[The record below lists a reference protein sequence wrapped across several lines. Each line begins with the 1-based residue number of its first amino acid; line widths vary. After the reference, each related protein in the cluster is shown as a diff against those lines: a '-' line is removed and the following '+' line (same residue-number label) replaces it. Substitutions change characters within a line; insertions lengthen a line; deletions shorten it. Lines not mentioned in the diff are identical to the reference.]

1 MISNIIKLGWKNVWR
16 NPARSG
22 VVIVAVLLGTW
33 AGIFSAGFFNG
44 LIQDYLHN
52 QIELSIGHL
61 QIEHPQFGDLN
72 NPKYS
77 ISNSDEIIQSLQN
90 KTYVEKI
97 SAKSVASG
105 LAQSPHSSFGV
116 TINGINSERDT
127 SLAVRQYIIEGS
139 MIDTTTRNP
148 ILIGI
153 ELAERL
159 DLELR
164 SRMVLS
170 FQDITGDITGGAFRV
185 AGIYDTF
192 MDQYDEGTVFILQDD
207 LNRLLGQSGLIHNI
221 RIYTDDLSTAEMHAG
236 EINQEFP
243 DVDVKTWRDIAPELR
258 YTFDMMDL
266 TLYIVM
272 IIIIIGLVFSII
284 NTMLMAVLERTR
296 ELGMLRAIGMN
307 KERTF
312 SMVMV
317 ETVFLTMVGAPVGL
331 LLSWICIAYFGNVG
345 INLSAFA
352 QGLNQYGMGTVV
364 YPSLTWPYYVNIM
377 LMIAAASLLSALY
390 PAWRTLKLKPVE
402 AIRKFN

>member
-1 MISNIIKLGWKNVWR
+1 MFLNIVKLGWKNVWR

-44 LIQDYLHN
+44 MLEDYLHN
-52 QIELSIGHL
+52 QIELYIGHI
-61 QIEHPQFGDLN
+61 QIEHPQFGDLY

-77 ISNSDEIIQSLQN
+77 VPDAQEMVQSLEN
-90 KTYVEKI
+90 ESYVERI

-105 LAQSPHSSFGV
+105 LAQSPHSSYGV
-116 TINGINSERDT
+116 TIYGIDVSKDT
-127 SLAVRQYIIEGS
+127 LLAVKKYITEGVMPDS
-139 MIDTTTRNP
+139 TARNP

-159 DLELR
+159 DLELK

-170 FQDITGDITGGAFRV
+170 FQDVTGDITGGAFRV
-185 AGIYDTF
+185 TGIFDSF
-192 MDQYDEGTVFILQDD
+192 VDQFDEGTVFVLQDD
-207 LNRLLGQSGLIHNI
+207 LNRLLGDMDAIHNI
-221 RIYTDDLSTAEMHAG
+221 RIDIEDLAMADTVATQVG
-236 EINQEFP
+236 EEFP
-243 DVDVKTWRDIAPELR
+243 GVTVKTWRDIAPDLR

-307 KERTF
+307 KARTF
-312 SMVMV
+312 SMVMI

-331 LLSWICIAYFGNVG
+331 LISWICITYFGNVG
-345 INLSAFA
+345 IDLSAFA
-352 QGLNQYGMGTVV
+352 QGLNQYGIGTVV
-364 YPSLTWPYYVNIM
+364 YPSLSWTYYVNIM
-377 LMIAAASLLSALY
+377 LMIAVAALFSALY
-390 PAWRTLKLKPVE
+390 PAWRTLKLKPVQ

>member
-1 MISNIIKLGWKNVWR
+1 MIKNIIKLGWKNVWR

-44 LIQDYLHN
+44 MLEDYLHN

-72 NPKYS
+72 NPNFS
-77 ISNSDEIIQSLQN
+77 ISNADEIVQSLQDRP
-90 KTYVEKI
+90 YVEEI

-116 TINGINSERDT
+116 NIFGIDISSDT
-127 SLAVRQYIIEGS
+127 TLAVEQYITEGS
-139 MIDTTTRNP
+139 MIDTTARNP
-148 ILIGI
+148 ILIGV
-153 ELAERL
+153 ELADRL
-159 DLELR
+159 DLNLK

-170 FQDITGDITGGAFRV
+170 FQDVTGDITGGAFRV
-185 AGIYDTF
+185 AGIFDTF
-192 MDQYDEGTVFILQDD
+192 VDQFDEGTVFVLQDD
-207 LNRLLGQSGLIHNI
+207 LNRLLGNMEAVHNI
-221 RIYTDDLSTAEMHAG
+221 RIDTDDLSLAEKHASQI
-236 EINQEFP
+236 EQEFP
-243 DVDVKTWRDIAPELR
+243 EVTVKTWRDIAPDLR

-307 KERTF
+307 KSRTF
-312 SMVMV
+312 SMVMI
-317 ETVFLTMVGAPVGL
+317 ETVFLTMVGAPGGVL
-331 LLSWICIAYFGNVG
+331 LGWIFITYFGNVG
-345 INLSAFA
+345 IDLSAFA
-352 QGLNQYGMGTVV
+352 QGLNQYGLGTVV
-364 YPSLTWPYYVNIM
+364 YPSLTWPYYLNIM
-377 LMIAAASLLSALY
+377 LMIALAALLSALY

>member
-1 MISNIIKLGWKNVWR
+1 MWR

-33 AGIFSAGFFNG
+33 AGIFCAGFFNG

-77 ISNSDEIIQSLQN
+77 IANSDEIIQSLQT
-90 KTYVEKI
+90 KPYVDEI
-97 SAKSVASG
+97 SAKSVATG

-116 TINGINSERDT
+116 TINGIDVERDT
-127 SLAVRQYIIEGS
+127 SLTVEQYITEGV
-139 MIDTTTRNP
+139 MIDTIARNP

-159 DLELR
+159 DLELK

-170 FQDITGDITGGAFRV
+170 FQDVSGEITGGAFRV
-185 AGIYDTF
+185 AGIFDSF
-192 MDQYDEGTVFILQDD
+192 LDQYDEGTVFVLQDD
-207 LNRLLGQSGLIHNI
+207 LNRLLGQSGLVHNI
-221 RIYTDDLSTAEMHAG
+221 RIDTDDLSTAEIHATQ
-236 EINQEFP
+236 IKQAFP
-243 DVDVKTWRDIAPELR
+243 DVEVKTWRDIAPELR

-307 KERTF
+307 KSRTF
-312 SMVMV
+312 SMVMI
-317 ETVFLTMVGAPVGL
+317 ETVFLTMVGAPGGVL
-331 LLSWICIAYFGNVG
+331 LGWICIIYFGNVG
-345 INLSAFA
+345 IDLSVFA
-352 QGLNQYGMGTVV
+352 QGLSQYGMGTIVF
-364 YPSLTWPYYVNIM
+364 PSLTWPYYVNIM

>member
-1 MISNIIKLGWKNVWR
+1 MFLNIVKLGWKNVWR

-22 VVIVAVLLGTW
+22 VVIIAVLLGTW

-44 LIQDYLHN
+44 MLQDYLHK

-61 QIEHPQFGDLN
+61 QVEHPQFGDLY

-77 ISNSDEIIQSLQN
+77 VSNSDEIVNYLEVQPY
-90 KTYVEKI
+90 TREI
-97 SAKSVASG
+97 SAKSIATG

-116 TINGINSERDT
+116 TINGIDVEADT
-127 SLAVRQYIIEGS
+127 SLAIEQYITEGE
-139 MIDTTTRNP
+139 MIDTTSRNP

-170 FQDITGDITGGAFRV
+170 FQDVTGEITGGAFRV
-185 AGIYDTF
+185 AGIFDSF
-192 MDQYDEGTVFILQDD
+192 IDQFDEGTVFVLQND
-207 LNRLLGQSGLIHNI
+207 LNRLLGNMDAIHNI
-221 RIYTDDLSTAEMHAG
+221 RVDMDDLATAEMHAE
-236 EINQEFP
+236 EIEQVFP
-243 DVDVKTWRDIAPELR
+243 GVFVKTWRDIAPDLR

-307 KERTF
+307 KSRTF
-312 SMVMV
+312 SMVMI
-317 ETVFLTMVGAPVGL
+317 ETVFLTMVGAPGGL
-331 LLSWICIAYFGNVG
+331 LLSWLCIAYFGNVG
-345 INLSAFA
+345 IDLSAFA
-352 QGLNQYGMGTVV
+352 QGLNQYGIGTVV
-364 YPSLTWPYYVNIM
+364 YPSLSWSYYLNIM
-377 LMIAAASLLSALY
+377 LMIALAALLSALY
-390 PAWRTLKLKPVE
+390 PAWRTLKLKPVQ

>member
-1 MISNIIKLGWKNVWR
+1 MITNIIKLGWKNVWR

-33 AGIFSAGFFNG
+33 AGIFCAGFFNG

-77 ISNSDEIIQSLQN
+77 ISNSDEIIQSLQS
-90 KTYVEKI
+90 KPYVEMI
-97 SAKSVASG
+97 SAKSVATG

-116 TINGINSERDT
+116 TINGIDVERDT
-127 SLAVRQYIIEGS
+127 SLAVNQYITDGS

-170 FQDITGDITGGAFRV
+170 FQDVSGEITGGAFRV
-185 AGIYDTF
+185 AGIFDTF
-192 MDQYDEGTVFILQDD
+192 VDQYDEGTVFILQGD

-243 DVDVKTWRDIAPELR
+243 DVEVKTWRDIAPELR

-307 KERTF
+307 KSRTF
-312 SMVMV
+312 SMVMI

-345 INLSAFA
+345 INLSVFA
-352 QGLNQYGMGTVV
+352 QGLNQYGIGTVV

>member
-1 MISNIIKLGWKNVWR
+1 MVVNIIKLGWKNVWR

-33 AGIFSAGFFNG
+33 AGIFCAGFFNG
-44 LIQDYLHN
+44 LLEDYLQN
-52 QIELSIGHL
+52 QIELYIGHI
-61 QIEHPQFGDLN
+61 QIEHPQFGDLY

-77 ISNSDEIIQSLQN
+77 IPDKDELIQSLQDEPF
-90 KTYVEKI
+90 VERI
-97 SAKSVASG
+97 SAKSVATG

-116 TINGINSERDT
+116 TIYGIDVGADT
-127 SLAVRQYIIEGS
+127 SVAIEQYITAGAMPDS
-139 MIDTTTRNP
+139 TARNP

-153 ELAERL
+153 KLAERL
-159 DLELR
+159 DLDLR

-170 FQDITGDITGGAFRV
+170 FQDVTGDITGGAFRV
-185 AGIYDTF
+185 TGIYDSF
-192 MDQYDEGTVFILQDD
+192 VDQIDEGSVFVLQED
-207 LNRLLGQSGLIHNI
+207 LNRLLGNMDAIHNI
-221 RIYTDDLSTAEMHAG
+221 RIDIEDLAMAETYAAQIR
-236 EINQEFP
+236 EEFP
-243 DVDVKTWRDIAPELR
+243 DVEVKTWRDIAPDLR

-307 KERTF
+307 KARTF
-312 SMVMV
+312 SMVMI

-331 LLSWICIAYFGNVG
+331 FISWLCITYFGNVG
-345 INLSAFA
+345 IDLSAFA
-352 QGLNQYGMGTVV
+352 QGLNQYGIGTVV
-364 YPSLTWPYYVNIM
+364 YPSLSWPYYVNIM
-377 LMIAAASLLSALY
+377 LMIAVAALFSALY
-390 PAWRTLKLKPVE
+390 PAWRTLKLKPVQ

>member
-1 MISNIIKLGWKNVWR
+1 MFLNIVKLGWKNVWR

-22 VVIVAVLLGTW
+22 VVIIAVLLGTW

-44 LIQDYLHN
+44 MLQDYLHK

-61 QIEHPQFGDLN
+61 QVEHPQFGDLY

-77 ISNSDEIIQSLQN
+77 VSNSDEIVNYLEVQPY
-90 KTYVEKI
+90 TREI
-97 SAKSVASG
+97 SAKSIATG

-116 TINGINSERDT
+116 NINGIDVEADT
-127 SLAVRQYIIEGS
+127 SLAIEQYITDGE
-139 MIDTTTRNP
+139 MIDTTSRNP

-170 FQDITGDITGGAFRV
+170 FQDVTGEITGGAFRV
-185 AGIYDTF
+185 AGIFDSF
-192 MDQYDEGTVFILQDD
+192 IDQFDEGTVFVLQND
-207 LNRLLGQSGLIHNI
+207 LNRLLGNMDAIHNI
-221 RIYTDDLSTAEMHAG
+221 RVDMDDLATAEMHAE
-236 EINQEFP
+236 EIEQVFP
-243 DVDVKTWRDIAPELR
+243 GVFVKTWRDIAPDLR

-307 KERTF
+307 KSRTF
-312 SMVMV
+312 SMVMI
-317 ETVFLTMVGAPVGL
+317 ETVFLTMVGAPGGL
-331 LLSWICIAYFGNVG
+331 LLSWLCIAYFGNVG
-345 INLSAFA
+345 IDLSAFA
-352 QGLNQYGMGTVV
+352 QGLNQYGIGTVV
-364 YPSLTWPYYVNIM
+364 YPSLSWSYYLNIM
-377 LMIAAASLLSALY
+377 LMIALAALLSALY
-390 PAWRTLKLKPVE
+390 PAWRTLKLKPVQ

>member
-33 AGIFSAGFFNG
+33 AGIFCAGFFNG

-61 QIEHPQFGDLN
+61 QIEHPQFSDLN
-72 NPKYS
+72 DPKYS

-90 KTYVEKI
+90 NPYVEKI
-97 SAKSVASG
+97 SAKSVATG

-116 TINGINSERDT
+116 TINGINAELDT
-127 SLAVRQYIIEGS
+127 SLAVRQYITEGS

-185 AGIYDTF
+185 AGIFDTF

-221 RIYTDDLSTAEMHAG
+221 RIFTDDLSTAEMHAG

>member
-1 MISNIIKLGWKNVWR
+1 MITNIIKLGWKNVWR

-33 AGIFSAGFFNG
+33 AGIFCAGFFNG
-44 LIQDYLHN
+44 LIQDYLHK

-61 QIEHPQFGDLN
+61 QIEHPEFGDLN

-77 ISNSDEIIQSLQN
+77 ISNPDELVQSLHT
-90 KTYVEKI
+90 KPYVENV
-97 SAKSVASG
+97 SAKSVATG

-116 TINGINSERDT
+116 TINGIDVSSDT
-127 SLAVRQYIIEGS
+127 SLAVHQYISEGR
-139 MIDTTTRNP
+139 MVDTTSRNP

-164 SRMVLS
+164 SRIVLS
-170 FQDITGDITGGAFRV
+170 FQDAGGEITGGAFRV
-185 AGIYDTF
+185 VGIFDTF
-192 MDQYDEGTVFILQDD
+192 IDQFDESTVFVLQND
-207 LNRLLGQSGLIHNI
+207 LNRLLGQARLIHNI
-221 RIYTDDLSTAEMHAG
+221 RIDIDDLSTAEMHAT
-236 EINQEFP
+236 EIAQEFP
-243 DVDVKTWRDIAPELR
+243 NVEIKTWRDIAPELR

-307 KERTF
+307 KSRTF
-312 SMVMV
+312 SMVMI

-331 LLSWICIAYFGNVG
+331 LLSWLCIVYFGNVG
-345 INLSAFA
+345 INLSVFA
-352 QGLNQYGMGTVV
+352 EGLNQYGIGTVV

-377 LMIAAASLLSALY
+377 LMIAGASLLSALY
-390 PAWRTLKLKPVE
+390 PAWRTLKLKPVQ

>member
-1 MISNIIKLGWKNVWR
+1 MFINIVKLGWKNVWR

-22 VVIVAVLLGTW
+22 VVIIAVLLGTW

-44 LIQDYLHN
+44 MLQDYLHN

-61 QIEHPQFGDLN
+61 QIEHPQFGDLY

-77 ISNSDEIIQSLQN
+77 VSNADEIVDYLENQAYSEEIS
-90 KTYVEKI
+90 EKSI
-97 SAKSVASG
+97 ATG

-116 TINGINSERDT
+116 TINGIDMEADT
-127 SLAVRQYIIEGS
+127 SLAIEKYITEGE
-139 MIDTTTRNP
+139 MIDTSTRNP

-170 FQDITGDITGGAFRV
+170 FQDVSGEITGGAFRV
-185 AGIYDTF
+185 AGIFDSF
-192 MDQYDEGTVFILQDD
+192 INQYDESTVFVLQND
-207 LNRLLGQSGLIHNI
+207 LNRLLGNMDAIHNI
-221 RIYTDDLSTAEMHAG
+221 RVDINDLATAEIHAD
-236 EINQEFP
+236 EIEKQFP
-243 DVDVKTWRDIAPELR
+243 GIVVKTWRDIAPDLR

-266 TLYIVM
+266 TIYIVM
-272 IIIIIGLVFSII
+272 IIIILGLVFSII

-307 KERTF
+307 KSRTF
-312 SMVMV
+312 SMVMI
-317 ETVFLTMVGAPVGL
+317 ETVFLTMVGAPGGL
-331 LLSWICIAYFGNVG
+331 LLSWLCIAYFGNVG
-345 INLSAFA
+345 IDLSAFA
-352 QGLNQYGMGTVV
+352 QGLNQYGIGTVV
-364 YPSLTWPYYVNIM
+364 YPSLTWTYYVNIM
-377 LMIAAASLLSALY
+377 LLIALAALLSALY
-390 PAWRTLKLKPVE
+390 PAWRTLKLKPVQ

>member
-1 MISNIIKLGWKNVWR
+1 MIKNIIKLGWKNVWR

-22 VVIVAVLLGTW
+22 VVIIAVLLGTW

-44 LIQDYLHN
+44 MLQDYLHK

-61 QIEHPQFGDLN
+61 QIEHPQFGDLH

-77 ISNSDEIIQSLQN
+77 VSNAAEIVDYLEDQPYTL
-90 KTYVEKI
+90 EI
-97 SAKSVASG
+97 SAKSITTG

-116 TINGINSERDT
+116 TINGIDVKSDT
-127 SLAVRQYIIEGS
+127 SLAVKQYITEGS
-139 MIDTTTRNP
+139 MIDSTARNP

-159 DLELR
+159 DLELG

-170 FQDITGDITGGAFRV
+170 FQDVTGEITGGAFRV
-185 AGIYDTF
+185 AGIFDSF
-192 MDQYDEGTVFILQDD
+192 VDQFDEGTVFVLQND
-207 LNRLLGQSGLIHNI
+207 LNRLLGKMDAIHNI
-221 RIYTDDLSTAEMHAG
+221 RVDTYDLSMAEMHASQ
-236 EINQEFP
+236 IKQEFP
-243 DVDVKTWRDIAPELR
+243 DVEVKTWRDIAPDLR

-307 KERTF
+307 KSRTF
-312 SMVMV
+312 SMVMI
-317 ETVFLTMVGAPVGL
+317 ETVFLTMVGAPGGVL
-331 LLSWICIAYFGNVG
+331 LGWIFIAYFGNVG
-345 INLSAFA
+345 IDLSAFA
-352 QGLNQYGMGTVV
+352 QGLNQYGIGTMV
-364 YPSLTWPYYVNIM
+364 YPSLSWPYYLNIM
-377 LMIAAASLLSALY
+377 LMIAAAALLSALY
-390 PAWRTLKLKPVE
+390 PAWRTLKLKPVQ

>member
-1 MISNIIKLGWKNVWR
+1 MVKNIIKLGWKNVWR

-44 LIQDYLHN
+44 FMEDYLHN
-52 QIELSIGHL
+52 QIELSIGHI

-72 NPKYS
+72 NPKFS
-77 ISNSDEIIQSLQN
+77 ISNADEIIQ
-90 KTYVEKI
+90 YAEEKSYTEDV
-97 SAKSVASG
+97 SAKSMATG

-116 TINGINSERDT
+116 NIYGIDLEADT
-127 SLAVRQYIIEGS
+127 SLTVKQYITKGE
-139 MIDTTTRNP
+139 MINTTTWNP

-159 DLELR
+159 DLELG

-170 FQDITGDITGGAFRV
+170 FQDVTGDITGGAFRV
-185 AGIYDTF
+185 AGIFDTF
-192 MDQYDEGTVFILQDD
+192 MNQFDEGNVFVRKSD
-207 LNRLLGQSGLIHNI
+207 LNGLLGNMNAIHNI
-221 RIYTDDLSTAEMHAG
+221 RIDTDDLSMAEMYAAQ
-236 EINQEFP
+236 IKQEFP
-243 DVDVKTWRDIAPELR
+243 DVEVKTWRDIAPELR
-258 YTFDMMDL
+258 YSFDMMDL

-272 IIIIIGLVFSII
+272 IIIIIGLIFSII

-307 KERTF
+307 KSRTF
-312 SMVMV
+312 SMVMI
-317 ETVFLTMVGAPVGL
+317 ETVFLTMVGAPGGVFLG
-331 LLSWICIAYFGNVG
+331 WIFITYFGNVG
-345 INLSAFA
+345 IDLSAFA
-352 QGLNQYGMGTVV
+352 QGLNQWGIGTVV
-364 YPSLTWPYYVNIM
+364 YPSLTWPYYLNIM

-390 PAWRTLKLKPVE
+390 PAWRTLKLKPVQ

>member
-1 MISNIIKLGWKNVWR
+1 MIANIVKLGWKNVWR

-44 LIQDYLHN
+44 MMQDYLHK
-52 QIELSIGHL
+52 QIQLYIGHI
-61 QIEHPQFGDLN
+61 QIEHPQFGDLY

-77 ISNSDEIIQSLQN
+77 IPDGEVLVRTLENQE
-90 KTYVEKI
+90 YVEKI

-105 LAQSPHSSFGV
+105 LAQSPHSSYGV
-116 TINGINSERDT
+116 TINGIDIRRDT
-127 SLAVRQYIIEGS
+127 SLTVEQYLMDGS
-139 MIDTTTRNP
+139 MPDTTSRNP

-159 DLELR
+159 DLGLR
-164 SRMVLS
+164 SRIVLS
-170 FQDITGDITGGAFRV
+170 FQDVTGEITGGAFRV
-185 AGIYDTF
+185 TGIFDSF
-192 MDQYDEGTVFILQDD
+192 ADQFDESTVFVLQED
-207 LNRLLGQSGLIHNI
+207 LNRLIGDMNAVHNI
-221 RIYTDDLSTAEMHAG
+221 RIDIGDLAMAETYADQI
-236 EINQEFP
+236 INQYPGLE
-243 DVDVKTWRDIAPELR
+243 VKTWRDVAPDLR

-307 KERTF
+307 KMRTF

-317 ETVFLTMVGAPVGL
+317 ETVFLTMVGAPGGL
-331 LLSWICIAYFGNVG
+331 LLSWISISYFGSIG
-345 INLSAFA
+345 IDLSSFA
-352 QGLNQYGMGTVV
+352 QGLNQYGIGTVI
-364 YPSLTWPYYVNIM
+364 YPALSWSYYLNIM
-377 LMIAAASLLSALY
+377 LMIAIAALFSALY
-390 PAWRTLKLKPVE
+390 PAWRTLKLKPVQ

>member
-1 MISNIIKLGWKNVWR
+1 MIVNIIKLGWKNVWR

-22 VVIVAVLLGTW
+22 VVITAVLLGTW
-33 AGIFSAGFFNG
+33 AGIFCAGFFNG
-44 LIQDYLHN
+44 LLQDYLHN

-77 ISNSDEIIQSLQN
+77 IPNAGEIVQDLQSKPN
-90 KTYVEKI
+90 VEEI
-97 SAKSVASG
+97 SAKSVATG
-105 LAQSPHSSFGV
+105 LAQSPRSSFGV
-116 TINGINSERDT
+116 MIYGVDVSKDT
-127 SLAVRQYIIEGS
+127 SLAVQKYINEGS
-139 MIDTTTRNP
+139 MIDSSSRNP

-153 ELAERL
+153 ELAKRL
-159 DLELR
+159 DLQLK

-170 FQDITGDITGGAFRV
+170 FQDVSGEITGGAFRV
-185 AGIYDTF
+185 AGIFDTF
-192 MDQYDEGTVFILQDD
+192 SDRYDEGTVFVLQED
-207 LNRLLGQSGLIHNI
+207 LNRLLGEENAIHNI
-221 RIYTDDLSTAEMHAG
+221 RIETTDLTMAETFAS
-236 EINQEFP
+236 EIEQEFP
-243 DVDVKTWRDIAPELR
+243 NVAVKTWRDVAPDLR

-307 KERTF
+307 KLRTF

-317 ETVFLTMVGAPVGL
+317 ETVFLTMVGAPGGL
-331 LLSWICIAYFGNVG
+331 LLSWLCITYFGHVG
-345 INLSAFA
+345 IDLSALA
-352 QGLNQYGMGTVV
+352 EGLNEYGIGTVV
-364 YPSLTWPYYVNIM
+364 YPELTWPYYLNIM
-377 LMIAAASLLSALY
+377 LMIAVAALFSALY
-390 PAWRTLKLKPVE
+390 PAWRTLKLKPVQ

>member
-1 MISNIIKLGWKNVWR
+1 MFLNIVKLGWKNVWR

-22 VVIVAVLLGTW
+22 VVIIAVLLGTW

-44 LIQDYLHN
+44 MLQDYLHK

-61 QIEHPQFGDLN
+61 QVEHPQFGDLY

-77 ISNSDEIIQSLQN
+77 VSNSDEIVNYLEVQPY
-90 KTYVEKI
+90 TREI
-97 SAKSVASG
+97 SAKSIATG

-116 TINGINSERDT
+116 TINGIDVEADT
-127 SLAVRQYIIEGS
+127 SLAIEQYITDGE
-139 MIDTTTRNP
+139 MIDTTSRNP

-170 FQDITGDITGGAFRV
+170 FQDVTGEITGGAFRV
-185 AGIYDTF
+185 AGIFDSF
-192 MDQYDEGTVFILQDD
+192 IDQFDEGTVFVLQND
-207 LNRLLGQSGLIHNI
+207 LNRLLGNMDAIHNI
-221 RIYTDDLSTAEMHAG
+221 RVDMDDLATAEMHAE
-236 EINQEFP
+236 EIEQVFP
-243 DVDVKTWRDIAPELR
+243 GVFVKTWRDIAPDLR

-307 KERTF
+307 KSRTF
-312 SMVMV
+312 SMVMI
-317 ETVFLTMVGAPVGL
+317 ETVFLTMVGAPGGL
-331 LLSWICIAYFGNVG
+331 LLSWLCIAYFGNVG
-345 INLSAFA
+345 IDLSAFA
-352 QGLNQYGMGTVV
+352 QGLNQYGIGTVV
-364 YPSLTWPYYVNIM
+364 YPSLSWSYYLNIM
-377 LMIAAASLLSALY
+377 LMIALAALLSALY
-390 PAWRTLKLKPVE
+390 PAWRTLKLKPVQ

>member
-1 MISNIIKLGWKNVWR
+1 MFLNIVKLGWKNVWR

-22 VVIVAVLLGTW
+22 VVIIAVLLGTW

-44 LIQDYLHN
+44 MLQDYLHK
-52 QIELSIGHL
+52 QIELSIGHM
-61 QIEHPQFGDLN
+61 QVEHPQFGDLY

-77 ISNSDEIIQSLQN
+77 VSNAGEIVNYLEDQPYTQ
-90 KTYVEKI
+90 KI
-97 SAKSVASG
+97 SAKSIATG

-116 TINGINSERDT
+116 TINGIDVEADT
-127 SLAVRQYIIEGS
+127 SLAIKQYITDGD
-139 MIDTTTRNP
+139 MIDTTSRNP

-170 FQDITGDITGGAFRV
+170 FQDVTGEITGGAFRV
-185 AGIYDTF
+185 SGIFDSF
-192 MDQYDEGTVFILQDD
+192 VDQFDESTVFVLQSD
-207 LNRLLGQSGLIHNI
+207 LNRLLGDLDAIHNI
-221 RIYTDDLSTAEMHAG
+221 RVDMDDLATAEMHAE
-236 EINQEFP
+236 EIERAFP
-243 DVDVKTWRDIAPELR
+243 GVLVKTWRDIAPDLR

-307 KERTF
+307 KFRTF
-312 SMVMV
+312 SMVMI
-317 ETVFLTMVGAPVGL
+317 ETVFLTMVGAPGGL
-331 LLSWICIAYFGNVG
+331 LLSWLFITYFGNVG
-345 INLSAFA
+345 IDLSAFA
-352 QGLNQYGMGTVV
+352 QGLNQYGIGTVV
-364 YPSLTWPYYVNIM
+364 YPSLTWSYYLNIM
-377 LMIAAASLLSALY
+377 LMIAVAALLSALY
-390 PAWRTLKLKPVE
+390 PAWRTLKLKPVQ

>member
-1 MISNIIKLGWKNVWR
+1 MITNIVKLGWKNVWR

-33 AGIFSAGFFNG
+33 AGIFCAGFFNG

-61 QIEHPQFGDLN
+61 QIEQPQFGDLY

-77 ISNSDEIIQSLQN
+77 ISNSDEIIESLQN
-90 KTYVEKI
+90 KPYVEEI

-116 TINGINSERDT
+116 TINGIDVERDR
-127 SLAVRQYIIEGS
+127 SLAVKQYIIEGN
-139 MIDTTTRNP
+139 MIDTTARNP

-159 DLELR
+159 DLELK

-170 FQDITGDITGGAFRV
+170 FQDVNGEITGGAFRV
-185 AGIYDTF
+185 AGIFDSF
-192 MDQYDEGTVFILQDD
+192 MNQFDEGNVFVLQDD
-207 LNRLLGQSGLIHNI
+207 LNRLLGNLDAIHNI
-221 RIYTDDLSTAEMHAG
+221 RIDTNDLSMAEMHAD
-236 EINQEFP
+236 EIKQEFP
-243 DVDVKTWRDIAPELR
+243 NVAVKTWRDIAPELR

-307 KERTF
+307 RSRTF
-312 SMVMV
+312 SMVMI
-317 ETVFLTMVGAPVGL
+317 ETVFLTMAGAPGGL
-331 LLSWICIAYFGNVG
+331 LLSWLCITYFGNVG

-390 PAWRTLKLKPVE
+390 PAWRTLKLKPVQ

>member
-1 MISNIIKLGWKNVWR
+1 MNIIKLGWKNVWR

-44 LIQDYLHN
+44 LMEDYLHK
-52 QIELSIGHL
+52 QIELSLGHI
-61 QIEHPQFGDLN
+61 QIEHSQFGDLN

-77 ISNSDEIIQSLQN
+77 IPNADEIIQNLQD
-90 KTYVEKI
+90 KPYVEEI

-105 LAQSPHSSFGV
+105 LAQSPHSSFGAN
-116 TINGINSERDT
+116 IFGIDVRSAT
-127 SLAVRQYIIEGS
+127 TLAVKQYITEGS
-139 MIDTTTRNP
+139 MPDTSVRNP

-159 DLELR
+159 DLNLK

-170 FQDITGDITGGAFRV
+170 FQDVTGEITGGAFRV
-185 AGIYDTF
+185 AGIFDSF
-192 MDQYDEGTVFILQDD
+192 MDQYDEGTVFVLQDD
-207 LNRLLGQSGLIHNI
+207 LNRLLGNMEAIHNI
-221 RIYTDDLSTAEMHAG
+221 RIDTDDLAMADTYAAQIKE
-236 EINQEFP
+236 EFP
-243 DVDVKTWRDIAPELR
+243 GVEVKTWRDIAPDLR
-258 YTFDMMDL
+258 YAFDMMDL

-307 KERTF
+307 KSRTF
-312 SMVMV
+312 SMVMI
-317 ETVFLTMVGAPVGL
+317 ETVFLTMVGAPGGL
-331 LLSWICIAYFGNVG
+331 LLGWIFITYFGNVG
-345 INLSAFA
+345 IDLSAFA
-352 QGLNQYGMGTVV
+352 QGLNQYGLGTVV
-364 YPSLTWPYYVNIM
+364 YPALSWPYYVNIM
-377 LMIAAASLLSALY
+377 LMIAVAALLSALY
-390 PAWRTLKLKPVE
+390 PAWRTLKLKPVQ